1 MQKQISALAE
11 TSSLFNLMMSVME
24 AYIKSNSN
32 ISAKLHHPRA
42 IVSDFLSQPGGAECC
57 EVWQTCNFEVIE
69 MTGLLAVVR
78 ARKRVRG
85 AANESVSWVAPA
97 CQPASRTQET

>member
-32 ISAKLHHPRA
+32 ISAKLHHPRTIVCAPLRIKLDFYLHQVLKSGRLA
-42 IVSDFLSQPGGAECC
+42 IL
-57 EVWQTCNFEVIE
+57 
-69 MTGLLAVVR
+69 R
-78 ARKRVRG
+78 
-85 AANESVSWVAPA
+85 
-97 CQPASRTQET
+97 